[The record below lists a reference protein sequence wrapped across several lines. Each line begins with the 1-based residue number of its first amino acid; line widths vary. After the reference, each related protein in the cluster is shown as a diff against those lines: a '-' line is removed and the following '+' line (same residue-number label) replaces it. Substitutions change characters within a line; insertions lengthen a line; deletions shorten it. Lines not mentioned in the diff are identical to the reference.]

1 MRVINFE
8 ELKKVLEGLPKNP
21 RVVASGNFAA
31 PNTLLSAL
39 DQSVAEFKLH
49 MLNAHPGI
57 PDRDGITYES
67 AFVGPGMRRHERLVY
82 IPCRLSLVPVLFRD
96 HFVPDVVLLHTSAR
110 RHDTVSLGTEVNI
123 LPAAIEAVRERGGLV
138 IAQANPNMP
147 YTYGDSQLYE
157 HEIDYLIEVDESL
170 ATKPAA
176 EINDETNIIGQQI
189 SQKIANGSTLQ
200 LGIGA
205 IPDAVLSSLVD
216 RKGMR
221 IWTEMFSDGVLEL
234 SRRGALDQDIPIT
247 ASFVFGGAE
256 LYEWLNLNRQVRML
270 RTEKTNDP
278 GQIARQA
285 QMTSINSALQID
297 LRDQA
302 NASFVRGQI
311 YSGFGGSTDFIVG
324 ALHARGGASYMALQS
339 WHPKANQS
347 TIVPRLSEPATSFQ
361 HSFVVTEQGVA
372 DCFGHSASEQARNLI
387 EKAAH
392 PDARESLREAAAQM
406 GLLAK
411 N

>member
-1 MRVINFE
+1 MRTVSFE
-8 ELKKVLEGLPKNP
+8 ELKRILEALPQNP
-21 RVVASGNFAA
+21 RVVASGNFAS
-31 PNTLLSAL
+31 PKTLLSAL
-39 DQSVAEFKLH
+39 DQAVPEFRLH

-57 PDRDGITYES
+57 PDRDGVTYES
-67 AFVGPGMRRHERLVY
+67 AFVGPGMRRSPRLEY

-96 HFVPDVVLLHTSAR
+96 HYVPDVVLLHTSAR

-147 YTYGDSQLYE
+147 YTYGDAQIYE
-157 HEIDYLIEVDESL
+157 HEIDYLIEVDEPL
-170 ATKPAA
+170 ATKPASVF
-176 EINDETNIIGQQI
+176 NDETSEIGKQI
-189 SQKIANGSTLQ
+189 SSMIENGSTLQ

-205 IPDAVLSSLVD
+205 IPDAVLGSLATHRD
-216 RKGMR
+216 MR

-234 SRRGALDQDIPIT
+234 SRRGTLDEDIPIT
-247 ASFVFGGAE
+247 ASFVFGSND

-285 QMTSINSALQID
+285 RMTSINSALQID
-297 LRDQA
+297 LHDQA
-302 NASFVRGQI
+302 NASFVRGEI

-324 ALHARGGASYMALQS
+324 ALHARGGASFMALQS

-347 TIVPRLSEPATSFQ
+347 TIVPRLTEPATSFQ
-361 HSFVVTEQGVA
+361 HSYVVTEQGVA
-372 DCFGHSASEQARNLI
+372 DCFGHSAAAQAQNLI
-387 EKAAH
+387 ERAAH
-392 PDARESLREAAAQM
+392 PDAREELRAAAGQM
-406 GLLAK
+406 GLL
-411 N
+411 